1 MQIQSVPY
9 NNFEGKTVLVSG
21 SLTQVCHPEL
31 NWTEFFMLKLPESK
45 FRRNSMTSIYA
56 NYALYPSVKRT
67 TRLCTRWLTAIG
79 NRFLFSIKWCALSLT
94 HATST
99 KATQDK
105 GVVVERKRI
114 PRRETERIPL
124 NGNFLWCNFVFSSCT
139 SQMARTSSRP
149 ISFGKRLRHNP
160 SSCNEALLEPNW
172 ILGSQQNRFNTHLD
186 TRVHKI
192 HSFSHPLRGWQLWL
206 TRKRGCTVLSPRS
219 HRQKRHSQR
228 GFDRSSLVVLPTSW
242 AAHTATEMASIALPL
257 HACDQGPSSST
268 AAAIE

>member
-9 NNFEGKTVLVSG
+9 NNFEGKPVLVSG
-21 SLTQVCHPEL
+21 SLTQVCHPEF

-114 PRRETERIPL
+114 PRRKRERGFRWMAI
-124 NGNFLWCNFVFSSCT
+124 FSNAT
-139 SQMARTSSRP
+139 
-149 ISFGKRLRHNP
+149 
-160 SSCNEALLEPNW
+160 
-172 ILGSQQNRFNTHLD
+172 
-186 TRVHKI
+186 
-192 HSFSHPLRGWQLWL
+192 SFSALAPHRWRVRAQGLSHSARGSDTIQVPATKHYWSQIESLARNKIDLIHTSTRECTRFTPFRIRCVADSCGWQENAVAPSCHHVPTDKKDTHNEDLI
-206 TRKRGCTVLSPRS
+206 GQVL
-219 HRQKRHSQR
+219 
-228 GFDRSSLVVLPTSW
+228 
-242 AAHTATEMASIALPL
+242 
-257 HACDQGPSSST
+257 
-268 AAAIE
+268 